1 MTKEDFW
8 KEFGQLLSE
17 NISCV
22 NQENR
27 YSVSWGFWWG
37 FQIGTLYN
45 KLNDVDRIS
54 VLLELS
60 KTIDGDELL
69 KLAEQVKE

>member
-17 NISCV
+17 NIPCV

-27 YSVSWGFWWG
+27 YSASWGFWWG